1 MNIVLNNYIK
11 EFGNEAIWDID
22 KLCKYLS
29 NNNVDYKTIYHYA
42 LVLRFGDIKDI
53 LSRTEQRVSSVML
66 NTAIINTVNNTGL
79 RQSVVQD
86 VFSDVFAALH
96 ISYEGET
103 LFGFNTENGDTFPI
117 KRQLS
122 PEKIDRKLR
131 IAKNNLKN
139 SDETSLSEAIQILN
153 ELANSGNAEAMY
165 LLGTVKKSELRNEL
179 NRLYN
184 RVLTSEERKHE
195 LDIVQKLFECA
206 AANGNANAK
215 AELGDMYFEEENYDK
230 AYEYYSAPGV
240 ITVKSITKN
249 RLVSIL
255 NQRIK
260 NTWLMILGGVLLLSI
275 WIFMFFNLNS
285 VHNNYAL
292 FGWGIA
298 INMLVSLVY
307 GYMCYSIQKRRYQ
320 NHKLFI
326 FVMMVLWSIY
336 PLILAIN

>member
-1 MNIVLNNYIK
+1 MNIALNNYI
-11 EFGNEAIWDID
+11 NENGEKAIWDVE
-22 KLCKYLS
+22 KLCDYLS
-29 NNNVDYKTIYHYA
+29 HNNVDFKTIYHYA
-42 LVLRFGDIKDI
+42 LVLRFGDLKDI
-53 LSRTEQRVSSVML
+53 LSRTEQKVSSVML
-66 NTAIINTVNNTGL
+66 NTAIINTVNNTGIK
-79 RQSVVQD
+79 QSIVQD

-103 LFGFNTENGDTFPI
+103 LFGFNTENGTTFPI
-117 KRQLS
+117 ERQLS
-122 PEKIDRKLR
+122 PNKVDRKLR
-131 IAKNNLKN
+131 IAKNNLQN

-153 ELANSGNAEAMY
+153 ELTYSGNAEAMY
-165 LLGTVKKSELRNEL
+165 LLGTVKRRELNNEL
-179 NRLYN
+179 NRVYN

-206 AANGNANAK
+206 AANGNPNAK
-215 AELGDMYFEEENYDK
+215 AELGDIYFEEEDYDK

-240 ITVKSITKN
+240 ITVKSSTKE

-260 NTWLMILGGVLLLSI
+260 NTWLMILGGILLVCI
-275 WIFMFFNLNS
+275 WLFMFLNLKS
-285 VHNNYAL
+285 VHNNSAL
-292 FGWGIA
+292 FGWGIP
-298 INMLVSLVY
+298 INLMVSLVY